1 MGFKLQDDEEI
12 ISDINVT
19 PFVDVMLVLLVIF
32 MISAPLLFNGLD
44 LTLPKTKKV
53 TALQLKNNQII
64 LSISETGALYLNDK
78 KILYQELINLIKERM
93 EIEKAQTV
101 YIRADYRVKYGEV
114 ARTMAVLKSSGIT
127 QISLVTDTEK

>member
-93 EIEKAQTV
+93 EIEKSANC
-101 YIRADYRVKYGEV
+101 
-114 ARTMAVLKSSGIT
+114 LHSG
-127 QISLVTDTEK
+127 